1 MTRRAT
7 YSDRTQQNSPD
18 RFFLTRRQVFMYH
31 YVHRETCRGPG
42 DSIDISTTGCR
53 YLGWVQLNHTV
64 RGEIWSYR
72 HDRQRLMVAMLV
84 PRTQLMWHADYLRL
98 QKNRQK
104 EQREWNKYI
113 QKLAQKSFHQQ
124 HRYWE

>member
-1 MTRRAT
+1 
-7 YSDRTQQNSPD
+7 
-18 RFFLTRRQVFMYH
+18 MYH
-31 YVHRETCRGPG
+31 YLHKETRRGPG

-53 YLGWVQLNHTV
+53 YLGWVQLDYTM

-84 PRTQLMWHADYLRL
+84 PRTQLTWHADYLRL
-98 QKNRQK
+98 QKNKQK
-104 EQREWNKYI
+104 EQQEWNKYI
-113 QKLAQKSFHQQ
+113 QKLAQKYSQQ